1 MQRSRTILRSTLTNY
16 LRQAVL
22 IVTFMFLTPYT
33 ARMMGVE
40 AFGLWSLLWSTVGFL
55 SLLDFGISSSV
66 VKFIADARGKGDP
79 SRIKRITAT
88 FFWCQIAVGLVIIAM
103 AVISAPF
110 LETILRIPESLRWT
124 GKVVFVLLATRIATM
139 IPFAL
144 FGGILISYDRLAT
157 NNILRSSGTILYAI
171 LTVIAFQFS
180 PTVTTLAT
188 TNIVAHLIA
197 NFIIIPIAIARL
209 PELSLSPKKVD
220 PGLFREIGSFSGYS
234 FLIQISSLL
243 YTRVDA
249 MVISRFLSLVP
260 VAQYSVA
267 MRTTSQAILF
277 CRQLSSALMPVVAR
291 LKGENDHAAILD
303 TLRKGT
309 KLGTALAVG
318 PLVGLVYLAP
328 DLIYSWMGPEFKMA
342 IVPLQILAI
351 AAIIDCSLSIPAD
364 ILMMTGHQ
372 RLVSI
377 TTVAG
382 QIFNFVL
389 TIILVQTEWQITGV
403 AFATLV
409 ASFITC
415 NAMLFLGAPR
425 LGYRTMDIYLRSI
438 FPSVIPAIAMTFGL
452 IGLRAAWL
460 ALPGVSAVS
469 LLGVVLIEIGGCAI
483 FYALF
488 WSIGLNA
495 KERDYYG
502 QRIFKKNRS

>member
-1 MQRSRTILRSTLTNY
+1 M
-16 LRQAVL
+16 
-22 IVTFMFLTPYT
+22 
-33 ARMMGVE
+33 
-40 AFGLWSLLWSTVGFL
+40 
-55 SLLDFGISSSV
+55 
-66 VKFIADARGKGDP
+66 
-79 SRIKRITAT
+79 
-88 FFWCQIAVGLVIIAM
+88 
-103 AVISAPF
+103 
-110 LETILRIPESLRWT
+110 
-124 GKVVFVLLATRIATM
+124 
-139 IPFAL
+139 
-144 FGGILISYDRLAT
+144 
-157 NNILRSSGTILYAI
+157 
-171 LTVIAFQFS
+171 
-180 PTVTTLAT
+180 TLAT

-197 NFIIIPIAIARL
+197 NFIIIPVAIFRL

-234 FLIQISSLL
+234 FLIQVSSLL

-277 CRQLSSALMPVVAR
+277 CRQLSSALMPIVAR
-291 LKGENDHAAILD
+291 LKGENDYSAIRA

-318 PLVGLVYLAP
+318 PLVGLVYLSS
-328 DLIYSWMGPEFKMA
+328 DLIYSWMGPEFEMA
-342 IVPLQILAI
+342 IVPLQILAV

-377 TTVAG
+377 TTVFG
-382 QIFNFVL
+382 QILNFVL
-389 TIILVQTEWQITGV
+389 TIILVQTEWKIIGV

-415 NAMLFLGAPR
+415 NLMLLMGAPK
-425 LGYRTMDIYLRSI
+425 LGYRTFDIYLRSI
-438 FPSVIPAIAMTFGL
+438 CPSIVPAIAMVLGL

-460 ALPGVSAVS
+460 ALPGVETVS
-469 LLGVVLIEIGGCAI
+469 LIGVILIEMGGCAV

-488 WSIGLNA
+488 WSIGLSA

-502 QRIFKKNRS
+502 QRIFKRKSS